1 MSLDWYV
8 VHAYSGHEE
17 KVKQAILEKVER
29 LGLQDQLDQV
39 LVPTEKVVEV
49 RAGKRKEA
57 DRQFYP
63 GYVLVRM
70 ELNDT
75 TWHLIK
81 SIPRVTGF
89 VGGSD
94 PAPLSQD
101 EVEMILKQMEEG
113 PAARIRAEF
122 QKGETVR
129 ITDGPFANFNGNVE
143 DVDVEHGKLR
153 VTVSIFG
160 RQTPVELEFFQVE
173 KE

>member
-8 VHAYSGHEE
+8 VHAYSGYEE

-29 LGLQDQLDQV
+29 LGLQGQLDQV
-39 LVPTEKVVEV
+39 LVPTERVIEV
-49 RAGKRKEA
+49 RSGKRREA

-94 PAPLSQD
+94 PAPLSED
-101 EVEMILKQMEEG
+101 EVGMILRQMEEG
-113 PAARIRAEF
+113 PSARIRAEF

-143 DVDVEHGKLR
+143 DVDAEHGKLR